1 MSTEST
7 ATKIITQVKPA
18 VFSSK
23 FRVYYEDTDAGG
35 IVYHANYLK
44 FCERTRTD
52 FVREILGY
60 EQQRHLQEEKQGFVL
75 CRMRAN
81 FISSAKLEDLLTI
94 TCVPFHIQ
102 HARLEMYQEIMNEQD
117 QVIFAMSS
125 MLAFVDFLSGKPKP
139 MPAEF
144 KDKVVAWVSP
154 EVPKM
159 RC

>member
-1 MSTEST
+1 MSSDSK
-7 ATKIITQVKPA
+7 ANKIITEVGCS

-94 TCVPFHIQ
+94 TCVPFNIQ
-102 HARLEMYQEIMNEQD
+102 HARLEMYQEIMNEHN
-117 QVIFAMSS
+117 QVIFAMNS
-125 MLAFVDFLSGKPKP
+125 MLAFVDFLSVKPRS
-139 MPAEF
+139 MPYDF
-144 KDKVVAWVSP
+144 KDKVMAWVSP
-154 EVPKM
+154 DVPKM